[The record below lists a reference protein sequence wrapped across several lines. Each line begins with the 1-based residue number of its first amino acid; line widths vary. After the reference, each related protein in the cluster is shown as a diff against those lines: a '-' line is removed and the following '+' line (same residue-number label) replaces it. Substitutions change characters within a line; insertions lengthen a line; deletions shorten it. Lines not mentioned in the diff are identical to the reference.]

1 MEAKET
7 DDIEGM
13 PLLPHQVSLRIT
25 GIKKKT
31 SHYKQKIKMNY

>member
-1 MEAKET
+1 MEARET
-7 DDIEGM
+7 NDIGGM

-25 GIKKKT
+25 GIKKKH